1 MRVALAFLAL
11 LLAGCSRREP
21 MQLWYWHHSYLVS
34 TDALARSKALVDR
47 AAAAGYTGLALWD
60 SSLFFLSRSDWP
72 EANTGYLREFAQYAR
87 AKGLAVMPAILP
99 YGHSDDVLK
108 ENPNWAEGQRVI
120 GARFRRAG
128 EFLEQVKEPI
138 EPLGRGRFQVQPW
151 RQYRVRFLDG
161 GTGPVG
167 AIDVDDRR
175 AVRLDDV
182 ARPGLAD
189 FTFNSAGSAR
199 VHVFGPGRFTIEET
213 ALANLVRRAGAPLKL
228 YDGATVYREGFDF
241 EPVSSARLPVRVT
254 AESEIRDGQ
263 QVSMDYYAVQPVYG
277 EGVGMCLTD
286 PDVERWAADNAR
298 RVASIFPPESP
309 LFLQYDEMRHV
320 NSCASCRAMGKTPG
334 ELLAWSVR
342 RTIDSLPRRELYIW
356 SDMFDPWHNAHD
368 HFYFVE
374 GNLEGSWKGLPR
386 DAVVMNWNGAH
397 LRASLEWFASLGNRQ
412 VIAGF
417 YDSADHEGNRA
428 ARREL
433 GMANGIRG
441 IAGVM
446 YTTWRD
452 DYSQLE
458 SYARGARAQWPE
470 YEAARPW

>member
-1 MRVALAFLAL
+1 
-11 LLAGCSRREP
+11 
-21 MQLWYWHHSYLVS
+21 
-34 TDALARSKALVDR
+34 
-47 AAAAGYTGLALWD
+47 
-60 SSLFFLSRSDWP
+60 
-72 EANTGYLREFAQYAR
+72 
-87 AKGLAVMPAILP
+87 
-99 YGHSDDVLK
+99 
-108 ENPNWAEGQRVI
+108 
-120 GARFRRAG
+120 
-128 EFLEQVKEPI
+128 
-138 EPLGRGRFQVQPW
+138 
-151 RQYRVRFLDG
+151 
-161 GTGPVG
+161 
-167 AIDVDDRR
+167 
-175 AVRLDDV
+175 
-182 ARPGLAD
+182 
-189 FTFNSAGSAR
+189 
-199 VHVFGPGRFTIEET
+199 
-213 ALANLVRRAGAPLKL
+213 
-228 YDGATVYREGFDF
+228 
-241 EPVSSARLPVRVT
+241 
-254 AESEIRDGQ
+254 
-263 QVSMDYYAVQPVYG
+263 
-277 EGVGMCLTD
+277 
-286 PDVERWAADNAR
+286 
-298 RVASIFPPESP
+298 
-309 LFLQYDEMRHV
+309 
-320 NSCASCRAMGKTPG
+320 MGKTPG